1 MIEHLEVVSKYID
14 SNSFDFYIKNFTE
27 IIPYLHLA
35 NNYNKYYFIITN
47 ETENDIIQI
56 NHHLLNN
63 SKNPE
68 FDRKNLFLVSS
79 DEKYKDWCFQNN
91 LNFISD
97 KKIPIFGNKYEPSI
111 ISKPK
116 WAFENHHL
124 FMEYYKDDDF
134 QIIHIEGLEHNWN
147 IIPYFKNNI
156 YTFITWP
163 CYFNKNLYEFGLNT
177 LYTLNKEYNKKNIVW
192 LSPNLD
198 GILWAYEYGYNAI
211 LCNHNS
217 FIDYNKFKITEE
229 KVIYDAVMN
238 CRPELWKR
246 PYLAEKVNNLAYI
259 KGATY
264 GNEELFDYS
273 KLICNYMNEKIIPID
288 EVIKIYNQSYCGMI
302 FSESEGA
309 CYSSSEYLLCG
320 LPVISTICRGG
331 RDTWYNNKNSIIID
345 ADSNSVKDAVD
356 LCIKNIQE
364 NIFNREEIRN
374 EHIMM
379 SDHMRN
385 NFIECTQ
392 FIFNNHKINIDAKE
406 YWGKKYVHKMK
417 KNIKTQE
424 CIKLLL

>member
-1 MIEHLEVVSKYID
+1 
-14 SNSFDFYIKNFTE
+14 
-27 IIPYLHLA
+27 
-35 NNYNKYYFIITN
+35 
-47 ETENDIIQI
+47 
-56 NHHLLNN
+56 
-63 SKNPE
+63 
-68 FDRKNLFLVSS
+68 
-79 DEKYKDWCFQNN
+79 
-91 LNFISD
+91 
-97 KKIPIFGNKYEPSI
+97 
-111 ISKPK
+111 
-116 WAFENHHL
+116 
-124 FMEYYKDDDF
+124 
-134 QIIHIEGLEHNWN
+134 
-147 IIPYFKNNI
+147 
-156 YTFITWP
+156 
-163 CYFNKNLYEFGLNT
+163 
-177 LYTLNKEYNKKNIVW
+177 
-192 LSPNLD
+192 
-198 GILWAYEYGYNAI
+198 
-211 LCNHNS
+211 
-217 FIDYNKFKITEE
+217 
-229 KVIYDAVMN
+229 MN

-331 RDTWYNNKNSIIID
+331 RDTWYNNNNSIIID

-356 LCIKNIQE
+356 LCIKNIQK

-379 SDHMRN
+379 SDQMRN
-385 NFIECTQ
+385 NFIEYTQ